1 MDFLK
6 ILKDIET
13 IDPEITDRLNPRR
26 AAIKNITSFGSK
38 VALSALPF
46 ALGTLFNKAYGQ
58 TSNSVNDVLN
68 FALTL
73 EYLES
78 EFYIKGNSSL
88 AFTTGTAGN
97 SAAAAALKQIQAD
110 ESAHV
115 TFLVNTIKAN
125 NGTPVTKPNFDF
137 TANGTFNDVF
147 ENYATYLAVAQVFED
162 TGVRAYKGQAP
173 NLLGNKVYLTAA
185 LGIHAVEARHASHI
199 RQMRRAFAASGVT
212 GVITPWI
219 SLGANGQANDSG
231 VPAADD
237 NFKGEDNVMQGGLDV
252 TTLNGATTGTKT
264 SKKIAVESFDE
275 PLSKEAVSAIAGM
288 FIKP

>member
-46 ALGTLFNKAYGQ
+46 ALGTLFNRAYGQ
-58 TSNSVNDVLN
+58 TSGSTPVNDVLN

-73 EYLES
+73 EYLEA
-78 EFYIKGNSSL
+78 EFYTKGNASA

-97 SAAAAALKQIQAD
+97 PAAAAALKQIEKD
-110 ESAHV
+110 ETNHV
-115 TFLVNTIKAN
+115 AFLKSVL
-125 NGTPVTKPNFDF
+125 GTAAVSKP
-137 TANGTFNDVF
+137 TFNFTNSFPTVF
-147 ENYATYLAVAQVFED
+147 TDYPTYLAVSQGLED

-173 NLLGNKVYLTAA
+173 NLLGNKVVLTAA
-185 LGIHAVEARHASHI
+185 LNIHSVEARHASHI
-199 RQMRRAFAASGVT
+199 RQMRRALATSGVA

-231 VPAADD
+231 VAAVDAT
-237 NFKGEDNVMQGGLDV
+237 FAGEDNKVQGGVDI
-252 TTLNGATTGTKT
+252 TTLKGATGIANTF
-264 SKKIAVESFDE
+264 KIAVESFDE
-275 PLSKEAVSAIAGM
+275 PLTKEAVLNIAKQ
-288 FIKP
+288 FIV

>member
-26 AAIKNITSFGSK
+26 AAIKNITGFGSK

-58 TSNSVNDVLN
+58 SSSTVNDILN

-73 EYLES
+73 EYLEAD
-78 EFYIKGNSSL
+78 FYTRGNASV
-88 AFTTGTAGN
+88 AFTSGTAGN
-97 SAAAAALKQIQAD
+97 APAAAALKQIEKD
-110 ESAHV
+110 ENAHV
-115 TFLVNTIKAN
+115 AFLRSVLGAAA
-125 NGTPVTKPNFDF
+125 VAKPNFNF
-137 TANGTFNDVF
+137 TNSFPTVF
-147 ENYATYLAVAQVFED
+147 TDYPTYLAVSQVLED

-173 NLLGNKVYLTAA
+173 NLLGNKVVLTAA
-185 LGIHAVEARHASHI
+185 LNIHSVEARHASHI
-199 RQMRRAFAASGVT
+199 RQMRRALPTSGVA

-231 VPAADD
+231 VPAAAAA
-237 NFKGEDNVMQGGLDV
+237 FAGEDNKVQGGVDI
-252 TTLNGATTGTKT
+252 TTLNGAVAGTKT
-264 SKKIAVESFDE
+264 SAKIAVESFDE
-275 PLSKEAVSAIAGM
+275 PLTKEAVLAIVKQ
-288 FIKP
+288 FIV